1 MSVSAIDVWTK
12 VARIPS
18 IKSAYFKNDLI
29 FANLEISLVSFKKL
43 MFRPKPY
50 YSILYASYY
59 MVHIKWFIT
68 YGKPKIE
75 IR

>member
-43 MFRPKPY
+43 ILQLRPYDMGHIPLHIIGPTKSYGPY
-50 YSILYASYY
+50 DIVCKSSQ
-59 MVHIKWFIT
+59 
-68 YGKPKIE
+68 
-75 IR
+75 

>member
-43 MFRPKPY
+43 
-50 YSILYASYY
+50 ILQLDSYY
-59 MVHIKWFIT
+59 LVHMDHMI
-68 YGKPKIE
+68 
-75 IR
+75 